1 MGRRFK
7 REGKGKKKSGGALS
21 QEDLDF
27 LAKNTSMSKENIQDF
42 YKARTL
48 MIYIVNSGSATGVKV
63 FADGQ
68 ILDNQWGVIAFC
80 VYFAINCNTTAAET
94 RSTFLHTSKYR
105 TIVQC
110 I

>member
-1 MGRRFK
+1 MALKPRFFGPKVTLSFLNVPRGGRGMGGSTGLGIFPEK
-7 REGKGKKKSGGALS
+7 YHFFTASLS
-21 QEDLDF
+21 D
-27 LAKNTSMSKENIQDF
+27 
-42 YKARTL
+42 
-48 MIYIVNSGSATGVKV
+48 SATGVKV